1 MTRRFMVHVSRE
13 FANAI
18 NLNEETSYCR
28 LRRWLIGAA
37 QDSCWSETALRIVRD
52 SEV

>member
-28 LRRWLIGAA
+28 LRRWLIGPPKILAG
-37 QDSCWSETALRIVRD
+37 LKRY
-52 SEV
+52 